1 MGRETTWF
9 QIADVG
15 GFEGE
20 ELSTIYWLFEE
31 SEFTERGWFH
41 DNATLPSNKL
51 TRSKNMVEIV
61 SLI

>member
-9 QIADVG
+9 QMAEVG

-20 ELSTIYWLFEE
+20 ELSTIYWLFKG
-31 SEFTERGWFH
+31 SVFTATGWFQ
-41 DNATLPSNKL
+41 DRATLPSNKL

-61 SLI
+61 SLK